1 MWRKSSR
8 SDTGHCV
15 EVRHDLGAVRDSK
28 QGDGPALKTPELG
41 LLIKRLKRGE

>member
-15 EVRHDLGAVRDSK
+15 EVRRDLAALRDSK
-28 QGDGPALKTPELG
+28 RPDGPQLATPELG
-41 LLIKRLKRGE
+41 MLIKRLKSGE